1 MTNQKK
7 CVIIN
12 TESEKKRE
20 VIKMLVF
27 TVEHKYTQMIRHIE
41 GENIAQAMRDSNTDL
56 NYWTVI
62 DVEEM

>member
-1 MTNQKK
+1 MTNTNR

-12 TESEKKRE
+12 TESERKRE

-27 TVEHKYTQMIRHIE
+27 TVEHKYTKMIRHIE
-41 GENIAQAMRDSNTDL
+41 GENIAQAMKNSNTDV

-62 DVEEM
+62 DVEER

>member
-1 MTNQKK
+1 MCYNKYRKK
-7 CVIIN
+7 Q
-12 TESEKKRE
+12 KRE
-20 VIKMLVF
+20 VNQMLMF

-41 GENIAQAMRDSNTDL
+41 GENIAQAMKNSNTDL